1 MLCFRKLLV
10 VNKIMDNRGMGGIK
24 IFRRRFFVPQCP
36 KHFAREPY
44 CVMFQKNS
52 DNEKD
57 YGLERGI
64 SRTSVERIFVS
75 QCRMFRRGNFLCCVS
90 ENFQ

>member
-10 VNKIMDNRGMGGIK
+10 ANKIMDNRGMGGIK

-75 QCRMFRRGNFLCCVS
+75 QCRKFRRGKVLCCVS
-90 ENFQ
+90 EIF